1 MEGREELYDC
11 ALEGFDVSD
20 SRLVCVVPLLPFDV
34 VPVELVLGRMGKTEV
49 MMLSE
54 LHYVYSS
61 FCIQSFNTSIP
72 LPLPLPPAPPPFDF
86 HVQMNPA
93 PDRPLTQELPVAAAV
108 LPRGSIAGEDACRL
122 PHGKP
127 VFVNRRTTST

>member
-11 ALEGFDVSD
+11 ALEGFEVSD

-61 FCIQSFNTSIP
+61 FCNQSFNHSIP
-72 LPLPLPPAPPPFDF
+72 ASPSPSHSPSHSPSPLLLFP
-86 HVQMNPA
+86 
-93 PDRPLTQELPVAAAV
+93 
-108 LPRGSIAGEDACRL
+108 S
-122 PHGKP
+122 
-127 VFVNRRTTST
+127 TSTCR